1 MDVARIQS
9 IASFIPPP
17 PPKKKT
23 AVLLSN
29 RLDSFF
35 LLVFNLK
42 KRTLSPVPRPWPSNK
57 KKWKKWNQNGVVVM
71 TTHLPRFLL
80 ACRVRFWNVFLF
92 FFEDSM
98 ACGFFDVRF
107 AWFRSHRCVV
117 FRLFFFKFPQRSTTN
132 LVRRW
137 WQDLRTINENN

>member
-17 PPKKKT
+17 QKKT
-23 AVLLSN
+23 VVWLSN

-57 KKWKKWNQNGVVVM
+57 KKWKKNGIKM
-71 TTHLPRFLL
+71 ASLSWRPICLDFYWR
-80 ACRVRFWNVFLF
+80 AVFDFEMF
-92 FFEDSM
+92 FF
-98 ACGFFDVRF
+98 FFSKIRWRAASLMFVSRGSAHIAASF
-107 AWFRSHRCVV
+107 FVCFFLNFRNDRRRIWCAVDDKISE
-117 FRLFFFKFPQRSTTN
+117 QSTK
-132 LVRRW
+132 
-137 WQDLRTINENN
+137 TIN

>member
-17 PPKKKT
+17 QKKT
-23 AVLLSN
+23 VVWLSN

-57 KKWKKWNQNGVVVM
+57 KKMKKKWNQNGVVVM

-80 ACRVRFWNVFLF
+80 ACRVRF
-92 FFEDSM
+92 
-98 ACGFFDVRF
+98 
-107 AWFRSHRCVV
+107 
-117 FRLFFFKFPQRSTTN
+117 
-132 LVRRW
+132 
-137 WQDLRTINENN
+137 